1 MIVFLHFHAH
11 TSLLVQPRG
20 ILVDLAVSIEYLH
33 YALNVSLSKSRSARA
48 SGLNTPFLIGGKSC
62 IGRRAADA
70 GRSSGFVGSV
80 GETPLINVLMLGMV
94 GRDVGETDTLL
105 GDWSCR
111 PFKIESCRGS
121 PPDASS
127 EGNLREDGGVSRSVD
142 DNAGGGGGGA
152 GYDD

>member
-11 TSLLVQPRG
+11 TSFSAQPRG
-20 ILVDLAVSIEYLH
+20 ILVDLAVSIKNLH
-33 YALNVSLSKSRSARA
+33 YALNVSLSRSRSARA
-48 SGLNTPFLIGGKSC
+48 SGLNTPFLIGGRSC
-62 IGRRAADA
+62 IGRRAADV
-70 GRSSGFVGSV
+70 GRSSGFVDSV

-94 GRDVGETDTLL
+94 GRDDGETDALP

-111 PFKIESCRGS
+111 PFKIESCRDS

-127 EGNLREDGGVSRSVD
+127 EGSLREAGGVRRSVD
-142 DNAGGGGGGA
+142 DKPGGGGGGA